1 MILDLPRFL
10 QAEKPYWD
18 ELQKLLDRIEAM
30 PDARL
35 SLDEMSRLQYL
46 YQRSS
51 SALTRLSSFAGEWE
65 VRQYLE
71 SLVARAYAE
80 FHPSVPRWG
89 RFRPIHWFLVTFPR
103 TFRKHFAAFAL
114 SLALTLG
121 GTIFGAAAIAF
132 DHDSKSVLMPF
143 SELNEDPAQRVQRE
157 ESEKGDRLAGHKDSF
172 AAQLMT
178 HNIGVSLFTFA
189 LGTTWGVGSIFLLFY
204 NGVTLG
210 AVALDYI
217 GAGQTQFLFG
227 WLMPHGVIEI
237 PAIMVAGQAAFVLA
251 SALIGFNDS
260 NRRSERLRQSAPDML
275 TLAGGASVMLVWAGI
290 IESFFS
296 QYHAPVLPY
305 NLKIAFG
312 FVELTAL
319 CVFLARAG
327 RSKST

>member
-1 MILDLPRFL
+1 LILDLPRFL
-10 QAEKPYWD
+10 HTERPYWE
-18 ELQKLLDRIEAM
+18 ELQKLLDRLEAM
-30 PDARL
+30 PDTRL
-35 SLDEMSRLQYL
+35 SLEEMVRLHYL
-46 YQRSS
+46 YQRAS
-51 SALTRLSSFAGEWE
+51 SALTRLSGFAGELE
-65 VRQYLE
+65 VRQFLE

-80 FHPSVPRWG
+80 FHPSAPRLG

-103 TFRKHFAAFAL
+103 TFRKRFAAFAL
-114 SLALTLG
+114 SLALTVG

-157 ESEKGDRLAGHKDSF
+157 ESEKGDHMSGHKDSF

-189 LGTTWGVGSIFLLFY
+189 LGMTWGVGSIFLLFY

-217 GAGQTQFLFG
+217 GAGQIQFLFG

-251 SALIGFNDS
+251 SALIGFKDS
-260 NRRSERLRQSAPDML
+260 TRRSERLRESAADML
-275 TLAGGASVMLVWAGI
+275 TLAGGACVMLVWAGI
-290 IESFFS
+290 IEAFFS

-312 FVELTAL
+312 LVELLAL
-319 CVFLARAG
+319 CIFLARAG
-327 RSKST
+327 RSQAN